1 MRKLLKNSILE
12 IFQTLFEAHSEIKRF
27 IDEKDYAN
35 ADTLLEDCRSTADQV
50 AGFVEDSEGAGHPAA
65 VQIREYCKAVH
76 DVSTRMTGDYHG
88 NAARSLLD
96 KKLSRALNS
105 AESDIK
111 VKLEVVFCPYKASMW
126 DSLESIW
133 KACVKDADCDAYVV
147 PIPYYDRN
155 PDYTFRDMHYEGDMF
170 PAYVPVTHYDSYDFE
185 ERSPDIIFIH
195 NPYDDGNIVTSVDPR
210 FYSGELKKH
219 TDLLVYVPYYLFP
232 KQPEPHLIN
241 TPVLDHADC
250 VIVQNEQ
257 TREAYLSEIDKRG
270 SNMELKKHILVLG
283 TPKTDKIHE
292 ICVNGIEVP
301 EEWEAWAKGKIK
313 LFINTNV
320 SLILN
325 NNERFVE
332 NLSRAFKIL
341 LRRGDV
347 FVIWCEHPLT
357 FETLRSM
364 RPGMLEAYNKLRSIF
379 QRSGLGVLDTNPE
392 AYEAISF
399 SDCYFGAGGSLA
411 PIYAATGKPMMLTAY
426 KYHDNISPKSAP
438 LASLLKQVDRS
449 LYFSERYANFLD
461 LFLDNLE
468 LLESFRNKRFEFLSD
483 ITVNTDGTSGQKIMN
498 SVKSMLLK

>member
-50 AGFVEDSEGAGHPAA
+50 AGFVEDSEGAGPPAA

-88 NAARSLLD
+88 NASRSLLD
-96 KKLSRALNS
+96 KKLPRALNS

-126 DSLESIW
+126 DFLESIW

-195 NPYDDGNIVTSVDPR
+195 NPYDDGNFVTSVDPR
-210 FYSGELKKH
+210 FYSG
-219 TDLLVYVPYYLFP
+219 
-232 KQPEPHLIN
+232 
-241 TPVLDHADC
+241 
-250 VIVQNEQ
+250 
-257 TREAYLSEIDKRG
+257 
-270 SNMELKKHILVLG
+270 ELKKHILVLG

-426 KYHDNISPKSAP
+426 KYPDNISPKSAP